1 MFRVVTHYSPVETRG
16 IGTSRR
22 DIIKCLLSSVEQ
34 DRACGRHPLLQ
45 GKISLV
51 KLLKSQAF
59 WKDCR
64 AVMWEEVFF
73 GLKRRLRNELG
84 LWLQWWDEEV
94 ALLGVAW
101 LQGGLSAL
109 VPPRLV
115 NRRNRGC

>member
-1 MFRVVTHYSPVETRG
+1 M
-16 IGTSRR
+16 
-22 DIIKCLLSSVEQ
+22 
-34 DRACGRHPLLQ
+34 
-45 GKISLV
+45 
-51 KLLKSQAF
+51 
-59 WKDCR
+59 
-64 AVMWEEVFF
+64 MWEEVFF